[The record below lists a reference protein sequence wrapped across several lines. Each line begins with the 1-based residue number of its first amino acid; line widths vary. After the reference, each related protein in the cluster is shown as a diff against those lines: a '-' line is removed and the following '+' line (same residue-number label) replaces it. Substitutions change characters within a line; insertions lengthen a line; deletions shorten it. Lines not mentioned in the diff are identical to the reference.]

1 MRALLLLAH
10 GSRQPEAN
18 EAVRELAARIRH
30 RSGGGFQAVRH
41 AFLELA
47 APSAEEVVAELV
59 AEGAGELVII
69 PFFLAPGRH
78 LTEDLPA
85 LRRRLES
92 AHPGLEIRLTG
103 IPGQAPGMVDLLLG
117 LAREAT

>member
-18 EAVRELAARIRH
+18 ETVRELAELLSRRA
-30 RSGGGFQAVRH
+30 GGDFQAVRH

-47 APSAEEVVAELV
+47 APPAEEVVAKLV
-59 AEGAGELVII
+59 VEGADKLVII

-78 LTEDLPA
+78 LTGDLPA
-85 LRRRLES
+85 LLRRLES

-117 LAREAT
+117 LARETF